1 MAESRTQPTNVEPWS
16 FVASVEH
23 PGRRAD
29 AETLLAVMGDVT
41 GWEPRM
47 WGPSIVGFGRYRYRL
62 ANGKDAESL
71 ATGFSP
77 RKANMVLYVVAGYDD
92 LGDELTALGR
102 HRVGKSCLY
111 VNRLSDIDLDVLR
124 RIIIRGIDQL
134 RTRHEVTAG

>member
-1 MAESRTQPTNVEPWS
+1 VAENKTQPTGVEPRS

-29 AETLLAVMGDVT
+29 AETLLAVMGDAT

-62 ANGKDAESL
+62 ANGKEAESL

-92 LGDELTALGR
+92 LADELTALGR

-124 RIIIRGIDQL
+124 RVIVRGIDQL
-134 RTRHEVTAG
+134 RTRYEVTAG

>member
-1 MAESRTQPTNVEPWS
+1 MVEPRA
-16 FVASVEH
+16 FIASVEH

-29 AETLLAVMGDVT
+29 AERLLAVMGEVT

-47 WGPSIVGFGRYRYRL
+47 WGPSIVGYGRYRYRL

-77 RKANMVLYVVAGYDD
+77 RKANMVLYVITGYDD

-102 HRVGKSCLY
+102 HRIGKSCLY
-111 VNRLSDIDLDVLR
+111 VNRLDDLDLDVLR
-124 RIIIRGIDQL
+124 RIIVRGVDLL
-134 RTRHEVTAG
+134 RARYEVSAV